1 MNTFIIQVEGA
12 GFYQGHNILING
24 LQVAH
29 RPYDGSHL
37 DAVERE
43 VAEAFGELLRKEM
56 GLKKEAP
63 PEEED
68 W

>member
-1 MNTFIIQVEGA
+1 MNTLIIQVDPVS
-12 GFYQGHNILING
+12 FYGGHNIKING

-29 RPYDGSHL
+29 RPYDGSHF

-43 VAEAFGELLRKEM
+43 VAEAFGKLLRKEM